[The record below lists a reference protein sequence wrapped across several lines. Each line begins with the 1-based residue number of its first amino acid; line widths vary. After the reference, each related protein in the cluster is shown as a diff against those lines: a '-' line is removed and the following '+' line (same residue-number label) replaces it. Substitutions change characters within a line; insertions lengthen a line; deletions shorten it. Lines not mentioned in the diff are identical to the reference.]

1 MNIQN
6 RFSLACMRLCIEK
19 KTLLSGETKTYR
31 CELLHFGSGFGVLR
45 YVIDREYD
53 VHGVVLAPGDET
65 IALYWEDR
73 PYTLYVWRRQAAR
86 DTVFYFNIADQIS
99 LTPQEFIWR
108 DLAVDILVDG
118 RGVHVLDEHE
128 LPAALDADLG
138 RYIKEA
144 KAHILVH
151 CRDIIQETSG
161 LIPVEYKTAST

>member
-1 MNIQN
+1 MP
-6 RFSLACMRLCIEK
+6 LCIETK
-19 KTLLSGETKTYR
+19 LTLSGETKTYR

-73 PYTLYVWRRQAAR
+73 PYTLYVWRRQAAQ

-108 DLAVDILVDG
+108 DLAVDILVDSS
-118 RGVHVLDEHE
+118 GVHVLDEHE
-128 LPAALDADLG
+128 LPADLDADLD
-138 RYIKEA
+138 RYINEA
-144 KAHILVH
+144 QAHILVH
-151 CRDIIQETSG
+151 YEDIIQKAHM
-161 LIPVEYKTAST
+161 LLPL